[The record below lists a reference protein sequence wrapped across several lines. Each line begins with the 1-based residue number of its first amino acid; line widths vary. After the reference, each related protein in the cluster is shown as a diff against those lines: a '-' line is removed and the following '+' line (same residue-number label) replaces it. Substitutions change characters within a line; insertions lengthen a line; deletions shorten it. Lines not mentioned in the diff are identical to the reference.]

1 MRKIAYKED
10 ILDLEE
16 LYDIILHRKNLFYE
30 KYQCEPIYVVMP
42 SWVHIC
48 LQRERRKIVG
58 FECIE
63 KDIDKIDKLFGLRII
78 GTPAKDSIWEIE
90 LF

>member
-1 MRKIAYKED
+1 MRKIAYEEN

-16 LYDIILHRKNLFYE
+16 LYDIILYRKNLFYE
-30 KYQCEPIYVVMP
+30 KYQLEPIYVVIP
-42 SWVHIC
+42 NWVHIC

-58 FECIE
+58 FEYIE
-63 KDIDKIDKLFGLRII
+63 NDIEKIDKLFGLRII
-78 GTPAKDSIWEIE
+78 GTPAKDSIWDIE